1 VVQIGWPG
9 FSEEAKFIPRAEER
23 AEEEG
28 WVGQSSQDPRQKGSG
43 MS

>member
-1 VVQIGWPG
+1 MLQVEWPG
-9 FSEEAKFIPRAEER
+9 FSEDAQFIWRPEER

-28 WVGQSSQDPRQKGSG
+28 QVGQSSHNLRQKGSG